1 MAKTKIS
8 QWSIQAAANTDINNI
23 DIDQGCS
30 PANINNAI
38 REMMKQVRDLQGG
51 YSGDTIPVASGG
63 TGATTAS
70 AARTNLGITNEFGAG
85 IITGMIIMWSGTIAA
100 IPSGFLL
107 CNGSLGTPDLR
118 NKFVI
123 CADADSSGAAKT
135 TVTGAATQTGGTK
148 DSVIVSHTH
157 TSTGVTNTI
166 PDHVH
171 AVTNQGSYQ
180 GGQFAT
186 NGVGQSQS
194 PTVNSGSA
202 GGHVHTVT
210 NTVSTV
216 GVSGTNQNLVPYYS
230 LAYIMKS

>member
-8 QWSIQAAANTDINNI
+8 EWSIQAASNTDINNI
-23 DIDQGCS
+23 NINEGCS
-30 PANINNAI
+30 PSTINNAI

-63 TGATTAS
+63 TGATSAS
-70 AARTNLGITNEFGAG
+70 AARTNLGITNEFV
-85 IITGMIIMWSGTIAA
+85 TGMIIMWSGTIAT
-100 IPSGFLL
+100 IPSGFKL
-107 CNGSLGTPDLR
+107 CNGSSGTPDLR

-123 CADADSSGAAKT
+123 CADADSQEAAKT

-171 AVTNQGSYQ
+171 AVTNQGSQQ
-180 GGQFAT
+180 GGQNQT
-186 NGVGQSQS
+186 NGIGSNQTA
-194 PTVNSGSA
+194 TVNSGSA

-210 NTVSTV
+210 NSVSTV

>member
-63 TGATTAS
+63 TGASSAS
-70 AARTNLGITNEFGAG
+70 AARANLGITNEFL
-85 IITGMIIMWSGTIAA
+85 TGMIIMWSGTIAA
-100 IPSGFLL
+100 IPSGFKL
-107 CNGSLGTPDLR
+107 CNGSSGTPDLR

-171 AVTNQGSYQ
+171 AVTNQGSQQ
-180 GGQFAT
+180 GGQNQT
-186 NGVGQSQS
+186 NGIGSNQTA
-194 PTVNSGSA
+194 TVNSGSA

-210 NTVSTV
+210 NSVSTV
-216 GVSGTNQNLVPYYS
+216 GVSVTNQNLVPYYS

>member
-8 QWSIQAAANTDINNI
+8 EWSIQAASNTDINNI
-23 DIDQGCS
+23 NINEGCS
-30 PANINNAI
+30 PSTINNAI

-63 TGATTAS
+63 TGATSAS
-70 AARTNLGITNEFGAG
+70 AARTNLGITNEFV
-85 IITGMIIMWSGTIAA
+85 TGMIIMWSGTIAT
-100 IPSGFLL
+100 IPSGFKL
-107 CNGSLGTPDLR
+107 CNGSSGTPDLR

-123 CADADSSGAAKT
+123 CADADSQEAAKT

-171 AVTNQGSYQ
+171 AVTNQGSQQ
-180 GGQFAT
+180 GGQNQT
-186 NGVGQSQS
+186 NGIGSNQTAS
-194 PTVNSGSA
+194 VNSGSA

-210 NTVSTV
+210 NSVSTV

>member
-8 QWSIQAAANTDINNI
+8 QWSVTAADNTDLNNI

-30 PANINNAI
+30 PSTINNAI

-51 YSGDTIPVASGG
+51 YSGDTIPIASGG
-63 TGATTAS
+63 TGATTVS
-70 AARTNLGITNEFGAG
+70 AARANLQITNEFV
-85 IITGMIIMWSGTIAA
+85 TGMIIMWSGTIAT

-107 CNGSLGTPDLR
+107 CNGSSGTPDLT

-157 TSTGVTNTI
+157 TSTGTTDTI

-230 LAYIMKS
+230 LAYIMKT

>member
-8 QWSIQAAANTDINNI
+8 EWSIQAAANTDINNI

-63 TGATTAS
+63 TGATSAS
-70 AARTNLGITNEFGAG
+70 AARTNLGITNEFV
-85 IITGMIIMWSGTIAA
+85 TGMIIMWSGTIAT

-107 CNGSLGTPDLR
+107 CNGSSGTPDLT

-157 TSTGVTNTI
+157 TSTGTTDTI

-171 AVTNQGSYQ
+171 SITNEGSFQ
-180 GGQFAT
+180 GGQFSASGAGGSSPNQAT
-186 NGVGQSQS
+186 
-194 PTVNSGSA
+194 NSGSA

>member
-8 QWSIQAAANTDINNI
+8 QWSVTAADNTDLNNI

-30 PANINNAI
+30 PSTINNAI

-51 YSGDTIPVASGG
+51 YSGDTIPIASGG
-63 TGATTAS
+63 TGATTVS
-70 AARTNLGITNEFGAG
+70 AARANLQITNEFV
-85 IITGMIIMWSGTIAA
+85 TGMIIMWSGTIAT

-107 CNGSLGTPDLR
+107 CNGSSGTPDLT

-157 TSTGVTNTI
+157 TSTGTTNTI

-171 AVTNQGSYQ
+171 AVTNIGSQQ
-180 GGQFAT
+180 GGQNQT
-186 NGVGQSQS
+186 NGIGTNQTA
-194 PTVNSGSA
+194 TVNSGAA

-216 GVSGTNQNLVPYYS
+216 GVSGTNQNLTPYYS
-230 LAYIMKS
+230 LAYIMKF

>member
-8 QWSIQAAANTDINNI
+8 EWSIQAASNTDINNI
-23 DIDQGCS
+23 DINEGCS
-30 PANINNAI
+30 PSTINNAI

-63 TGATTAS
+63 TGATSAS
-70 AARTNLGITNEFGAG
+70 AARTNLGITNEFV
-85 IITGMIIMWSGTIAA
+85 TGMIIMWSGTIAT
-100 IPSGFLL
+100 IPSGFKL
-107 CNGSLGTPDLR
+107 CNGSSGTPDLR

-123 CADADSSGAAKT
+123 CADADSQEAAKT

-171 AVTNQGSYQ
+171 AVTNQGSQQ
-180 GGQFAT
+180 GGQNQT
-186 NGVGQSQS
+186 NGIGSNQTA
-194 PTVNSGSA
+194 TVNSGSA

-210 NTVSTV
+210 NSVSTV

>member
-8 QWSIQAAANTDINNI
+8 QWSVTAAANTDINNI

-63 TGATTAS
+63 TGATSAS
-70 AARTNLGITNEFGAG
+70 AARTNLGITNEFV
-85 IITGMIIMWSGTIAA
+85 TGMIIMWSGTIAT
-100 IPSGFLL
+100 IPTGFLL

-157 TSTGVTNTI
+157 TSTGTTDTI

-171 AVTNQGSYQ
+171 SITNEGSFQ
-180 GGQFAT
+180 GGQFSASGAGGSSPNQAT
-186 NGVGQSQS
+186 N
-194 PTVNSGSA
+194 SGLA

-230 LAYIMKS
+230 LAYIMKT